1 MTKSD
6 WMDLAVLER
15 RKYNLLSE
23 TMGLSRQIGE
33 AMDRGDDV
41 SLRMLLSM
49 RQEPI
54 LGLGEVK
61 NAVRSKREA
70 LSSQELERLS
80 DLESGAQPQEGEER
94 TYCDEFGRARRLLE
108 QVLELDRKLNRR
120 LTGKDS
126 CYTAEK

>member
-6 WMDLAVLER
+6 WMDLTVLER

-23 TMGLSRQIGE
+23 VMDLSGQMGE
-33 AMDRGDDV
+33 AMDRNDDV

-54 LGLGEVK
+54 LGLEEVK
-61 NAVRSKREA
+61 SSIRAKREGLPPKEA
-70 LSSQELERLS
+70 ERVS
-80 DLESGAQPQEGEER
+80 DLEVGAQPREEEEQ
-94 TYCDEFGRARRLLE
+94 TYCDEYGRARRLLE
-108 QVLELDRKLNRR
+108 RVLELDQRLNRR

-126 CYTAEK
+126 YYTQEK